1 MKNFILLPVSIV
13 LVSILF
19 CPIVMAGPGSMPND
33 LQMVEPT
40 PSLPK
45 ELSAFFG
52 KWESKKYPDR
62 FFLIVE
68 KIDEEK
74 ASLYV
79 WRGGGTH
86 NWPEGMLLGWE
97 RIDAKVTKELGK
109 YTVWYQSRMGIAKFT
124 LKGEYLDSNNP
135 WLTPLRRV
143 P

>member
-1 MKNFILLPVSIV
+1 MKTIVVLAVSIV

-19 CPIVMAGPGSMPND
+19 CPMAMSAPSMPAD
-33 LQMVEPT
+33 LQMVEPD

-45 ELSAFFG
+45 ELSAFSG
-52 KWESKKYPDR
+52 KWESVKHSDR
-62 FFLIVE
+62 FFFIVE
-68 KIDEEK
+68 KNDEEK
-74 ASLYV
+74 ASLDV
-79 WRGGGTH
+79 WRGGGIH

-109 YTVWYQSRMGIAKFT
+109 YTVWFQSRMGIAKFT

>member
-1 MKNFILLPVSIV
+1 MKTFVILAVSIV

-19 CPIVMAGPGSMPND
+19 CPMVMSAPPAMPVD
-33 LQMVEPT
+33 LQIVQPD

-52 KWESKKYPDR
+52 KWEGLDPS
-62 FFLIVE
+62 FQWFLIVE

-109 YTVWYQSRMGIAKFT
+109 YTVWFQTRMGIAKFT

>member
-1 MKNFILLPVSIV
+1 MKTIVVLAVSIV

-19 CPIVMAGPGSMPND
+19 CPMAMSAPSMPAD
-33 LQMVEPT
+33 LQMVEPD

-45 ELSAFFG
+45 ELSAFSG
-52 KWESKKYPDR
+52 KWESVKHSDR
-62 FFLIVE
+62 FFFIVE

-86 NWPEGMLLGWE
+86 NWPEGMPLGWE